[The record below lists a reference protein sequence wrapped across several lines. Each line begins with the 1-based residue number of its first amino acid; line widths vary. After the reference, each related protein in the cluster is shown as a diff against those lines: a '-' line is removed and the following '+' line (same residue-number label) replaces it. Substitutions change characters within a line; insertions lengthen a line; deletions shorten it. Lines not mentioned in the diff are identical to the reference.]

1 MDTPEPAKL
10 RVNVNLS
17 SLVGKAIGEAAENFS
32 KELMKNIKVRLP
44 KSYIINE
51 NAGILFWQD
60 GDKTV
65 VKRTADD
72 KPNKRIAF
80 LTAYFQ
86 KMSGLSKN
94 QANKFSDSLKTVEE
108 KAKK

>member
-1 MDTPEPAKL
+1 MDTPESTKL
-10 RVNVNLS
+10 RISLG
-17 SLVGKAIGEAAENFS
+17 SLVGRAIGEAAENFS
-32 KELMKNIKVRLP
+32 KEMIKNIKVRLP

-94 QANKFSDSLKTVEE
+94 QANKFLDSLKTEEE